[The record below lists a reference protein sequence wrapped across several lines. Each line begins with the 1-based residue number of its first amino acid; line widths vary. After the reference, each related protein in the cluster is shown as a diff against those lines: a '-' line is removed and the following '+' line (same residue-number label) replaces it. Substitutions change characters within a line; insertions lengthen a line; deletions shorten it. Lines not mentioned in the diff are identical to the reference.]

1 MCSMTGRSIAFWNE
15 ERTVH
20 CDTRKD
26 VIRIIGK
33 ARELSGESADEAL
46 ADMASLI
53 AAIRS
58 AKPGK
63 EMDVLDGKRMRE
75 PENGAG
81 AQIIQALVDTAEYVN
96 DPDEWHRVD
105 GLINYLE
112 DYWNLKAPAAN

>member
-1 MCSMTGRSIAFWNE
+1 MTGRSIAFWNE